1 MIYGKIWGGGN
12 KYLNKLLVYATSNTE
27 FYRDYYLRENL
38 QDFPIIN
45 KNVIRDNVKEM
56 LSNEYSGK
64 SLHSMST
71 SGSTGNPLTVKQ
83 NRNKRNRVLAEIIYF
98 GEQCGYY
105 LGDRNVYL
113 RVWTKEIKKSRLA
126 ALKQNMIMLDTSNL
140 GEENLERIRQVLKKD
155 KKITCVL
162 GYATTLDLL
171 SKYML
176 EKNDDPTM
184 FNLRVIISSAEVLND
199 ITKANLKKVFGCNVV
214 SRYSNQENGII
225 AQRPIDED
233 FYVINKASYH
243 LEFLKINSDEEA
255 QVGELARIVITDL
268 FNYAMPIIRY
278 DIGDLAIR
286 EKHDKYGEVITSI
299 EGRKNDFLYDT
310 SGNILSPH
318 SLGNNLWGFDE
329 IKQYQLIQ
337 EDRAMYKLKIN
348 GDVAEQ
354 KIISVL
360 KSFLGEDAN
369 IAIEYVSGIP
379 SLKSGKFQ
387 TTVCKYKP

>member
-1 MIYGKIWGGGN
+1 MENMGGN

-225 AQRPIDED
+225 AQRPIDEN

-255 QVGELARIVITDL
+255 
-268 FNYAMPIIRY
+268 
-278 DIGDLAIR
+278 
-286 EKHDKYGEVITSI
+286 K
-299 EGRKNDFLYDT
+299 
-310 SGNILSPH
+310 
-318 SLGNNLWGFDE
+318 
-329 IKQYQLIQ
+329 
-337 EDRAMYKLKIN
+337 
-348 GDVAEQ
+348 
-354 KIISVL
+354 
-360 KSFLGEDAN
+360 
-369 IAIEYVSGIP
+369 
-379 SLKSGKFQ
+379 
-387 TTVCKYKP
+387 